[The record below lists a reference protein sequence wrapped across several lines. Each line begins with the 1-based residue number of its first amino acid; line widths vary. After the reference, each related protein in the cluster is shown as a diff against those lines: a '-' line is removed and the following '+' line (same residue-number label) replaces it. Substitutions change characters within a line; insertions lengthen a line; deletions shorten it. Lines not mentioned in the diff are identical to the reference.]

1 MDTTHSFHLPFE
13 EMTVT
18 PLDFA
23 AITRMSFFGEPTPL
37 SNEVYSSAMVRNRWL
52 KDLFRATGIV
62 KYGCVSLV
70 RYMQLVDKVK
80 SAYDAGCVSSEQLA
94 RCFLFYLIS
103 AVIFLNALDTG
114 YL

>member
-23 AITRMSFFGEPTPL
+23 AITQMSFFGEPTPL

-70 RYMQLVDKVK
+70 RYTKLMNKVR
-80 SAYDAGCVSSEQLA
+80 SGHNVGRVTS
-94 RCFLFYLIS
+94 
-103 AVIFLNALDTG
+103 
-114 YL
+114 